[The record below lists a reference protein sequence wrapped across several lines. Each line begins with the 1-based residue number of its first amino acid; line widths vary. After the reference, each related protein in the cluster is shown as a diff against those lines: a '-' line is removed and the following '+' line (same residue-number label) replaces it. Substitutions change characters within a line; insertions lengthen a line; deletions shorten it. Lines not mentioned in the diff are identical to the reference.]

1 MQTSQRGIELI
12 KEFEGLRLK
21 AYLCPAKVWTVGFG
35 HTTSAGPP
43 IVQPGMT
50 ITSKQAEEILK
61 SDLVKYEAGVLKL
74 VKVPLTQGQF
84 DALVSFAF
92 NCGVGALGRST
103 LLKRVNAKRF
113 GDVPAELMKWTKAKG
128 RELPGLVRRRRAEAA
143 LWRAVD
149 EATPVDPDESGTA
162 PELPKPSKTMAK
174 SREGNAALAAG
185 GAAAITAVG
194 EAASHVGTLSDALG
208 RPAVFVLIA
217 IALACAAIWYWRR
230 QRLQEE
236 GA

>member
-1 MQTSQRGIELI
+1 MQTSQKGVDLI

-21 AYLCPAKVWTVGFG
+21 AYLCPARVWTVGFG

-43 IVQPGMT
+43 VVQPGMT
-50 ITSKQAEEILK
+50 ITKDQAEDILR
-61 SDLVKYEAGVLKL
+61 SDLKKYEAGVLRL
-74 VKVPLTQGQF
+74 VKVELTQGQF
-84 DALVSFAF
+84 DTLVSFAY
-92 NCGVGALGRST
+92 NCGVGALARST
-103 LLKRVNAKRF
+103 LLKRVNAGRF
-113 GDVPAELMKWTKAKG
+113 NAVPAELMKWTKAGG
-128 RELPGLVRRRRAEAA
+128 RELAGLVRRRRAEAA

-149 EATPVDPDESGTA
+149 EAAPVDPDESGAA
-162 PELPKPSKTMAK
+162 PELPKPSKTMAG

-185 GAAAITAVG
+185 GAAAITAAG

-208 RPAVFVLIA
+208 RPALFVLIGV
-217 IALACAAIWYWRR
+217 ALLCAAIWYWRR